1 MSPQSGWILQE
12 EVVPRL
18 RSAIP
23 GNVSQIGSEDLAELI
38 QDSVCIAAKLL
49 DNAEKAHKTVTPGN
63 IAYFVILHMKS
74 CRRSYGASTGDALGV
89 GAQLN
94 GKSRTTSFDEPV
106 HEESEF
112 GEEFTVNDVFSLD
125 DEDPGQK
132 AARKMDWEA
141 FLTGLTDREQS
152 VVEGLLAGQNGSEIA
167 RSFRLDPSTIR
178 YFKNRL
184 AGKILDFM
192 GPDILVE
199 IRRMP
204 GWKNSLNAMRERLA
218 CKNQRRN

>member
-1 MSPQSGWILQE
+1 M
-12 EVVPRL
+12 
-18 RSAIP
+18 
-23 GNVSQIGSEDLAELI
+23 
-38 QDSVCIAAKLL
+38 AAKLL
-49 DNAEKAHKTVTPGN
+49 DNAEKANKTVTPGN
-63 IAYFVILHMKS
+63 IAFYTILHMRS
-74 CRRSYGASTGDALGV
+74 GRRSYGASTGDALGV

-106 HEESEF
+106 HEEE

-141 FLTGLTDREQS
+141 FLTGLTDREKS
-152 VVEGLLAGQNGSEIA
+152 VVEGLLAGRTGSEIA
-167 RSFRLDPSTIR
+167 RMFGLDRSTIQ

-184 AGKILDFM
+184 AGKILEFM